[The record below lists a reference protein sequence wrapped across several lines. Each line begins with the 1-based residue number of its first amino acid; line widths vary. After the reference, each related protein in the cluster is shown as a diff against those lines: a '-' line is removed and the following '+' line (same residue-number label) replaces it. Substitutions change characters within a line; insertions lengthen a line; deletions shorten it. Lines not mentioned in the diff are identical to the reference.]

1 MIILVTGASGF
12 IGNFLLAALRNAGHE
27 ARGGSYAL
35 RESRVTRSHKVKIFV
50 KKVCLTTRFNVG
62 LSHK

>member
-12 IGNFLLAALRNAGHE
+12 IGNFCWLLCGMLAMRRG
-27 ARGGSYAL
+27 GGSYAL
-35 RESRVTRSHKVKIFV
+35 RESRVTRSRKVKIFV
-50 KKVCLTTRFNVG
+50 KKVCLTNRFNVG